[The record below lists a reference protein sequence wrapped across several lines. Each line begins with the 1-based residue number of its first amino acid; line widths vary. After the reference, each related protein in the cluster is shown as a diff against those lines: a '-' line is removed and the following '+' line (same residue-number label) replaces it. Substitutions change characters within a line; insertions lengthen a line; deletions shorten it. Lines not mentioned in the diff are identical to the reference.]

1 MWRMNSIND
10 ILESNILEGKDV
22 VIFGAALTGK
32 TACDDLQ
39 ANGIEVAQF
48 IDENPDKQGKKY
60 FGVSVSKQLDITLK
74 ENAIVILCCHS
85 LAALSKEEFL
95 RLGLL
100 ERIGVDQAQLIILD
114 REKGTLDTV
123 KACFETNGID
133 LSRQYLDLPGVR
145 IPNYL
150 KMDEN
155 IKISFLQ
162 ECGDILLPKIFQEY
176 SATMEGPYEEED
188 FSISPQGGDIVF
200 DCGAN
205 IGLFS
210 AMAAANP
217 ANHVYAFEPVPKTL
231 DVLKKVQE
239 IYANITIVP
248 IALADYSGIVRM
260 SDSEDLG
267 TNKIVQ
273 SSEIKGVDVTVK
285 SLDEFVEENRIV
297 HVDFIKADIEGAERD
312 MLRGAKNILRRCAP
326 KLSICT
332 YHLDDD
338 PEVLEGIIK
347 DANPQYRV
355 IQNRHKLFAHV

>member
-1 MWRMNSIND
+1 MNSIND
-10 ILESNILEGKDV
+10 ILESNILDGKNV

-60 FGVSVSKQLDITLK
+60 FGVSVSKQLDMTLK
-74 ENAIVILCCHS
+74 ENAIVILCCHP
-85 LAALSKEEFL
+85 LAALSKEEIL
-95 RLGLL
+95 RVGLL
-100 ERIGVDQAQLIILD
+100 ERIGVDEAQLVILD
-114 REKGTLDTV
+114 REKGTLDAV

-162 ECGDILLPKIFQEY
+162 ECGDILLPKLFQEY
-176 SATMEGPYEEED
+176 SAVMEGPYEEGD
-188 FSISPQGGDIVF
+188 FCINQQGGEVIF

-217 ANHVYAFEPVPKTL
+217 ANRVYAFEPVPKTL

-248 IALADYSGIVRM
+248 IALADYSGMVRM

-273 SSEIKGVDVTVK
+273 SSEIKGIDVTVK
-285 SLDEFVEENRIV
+285 TIDEFVEENRIA
-297 HVDFIKADIEGAERD
+297 HVDFIKADIEGAERI
-312 MLRGAKNILRRCAP
+312 MLRGAKQVLKRFAP

-338 PEVLEGIIK
+338 PEVLENIIK
-347 DANPQYRV
+347 KANPQYHV
-355 IQNRHKLFAHV
+355 IQKRHKLFAYV